1 MEGVKGGGGL
11 VNINIVSMQA
21 QKSYVSCET

>member
-1 MEGVKGGGGL
+1 MEEVSRGVGSVK
-11 VNINIVSMQA
+11 INTLSIQA